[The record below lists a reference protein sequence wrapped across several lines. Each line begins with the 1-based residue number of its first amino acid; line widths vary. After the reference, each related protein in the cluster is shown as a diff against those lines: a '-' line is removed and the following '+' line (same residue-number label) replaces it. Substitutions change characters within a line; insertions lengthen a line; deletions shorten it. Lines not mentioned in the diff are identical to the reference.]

1 MSDVLDVEDVEPHV
15 TGTHRV
21 GDIRHCFADITRA
34 RNVLG
39 FEPQITLDAGLM
51 ELASW
56 LSGQQAR
63 DRVAEANAE
72 LAARG
77 LTV

>member
-1 MSDVLDVEDVEPHV
+1 MLDIEDLAPEIKNSY
-15 TGTHRV
+15 RV
-21 GDIRHCFADITRA
+21 GDIRHCFADTSRA
-34 RNVLG
+34 RDVLG
-39 FEPQITLDAGLM
+39 YRPQITLEAGLM
-51 ELASW
+51 ELAGW
-56 LSGQQAR
+56 LSGQQAS